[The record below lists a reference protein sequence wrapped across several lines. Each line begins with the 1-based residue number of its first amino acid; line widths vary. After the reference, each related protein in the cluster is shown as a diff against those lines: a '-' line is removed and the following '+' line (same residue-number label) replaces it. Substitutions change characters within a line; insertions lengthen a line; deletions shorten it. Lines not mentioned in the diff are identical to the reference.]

1 MVIKILDAISIKLNK
16 EFGDNYRIYSEDVK
30 QGFKEPCFFI
40 SLIKP
45 TSKNMLGQRKL
56 REYNFVIQYFPKE
69 SNEKKLEIYE
79 VIEKLETELEN
90 IESEEGLIRG
100 QVLNSE
106 IVDNVLHFFVRYSLF
121 TTTNVTHEKFGEL
134 KLKQRAKGVNR

>member
-79 VIEKLETELEN
+79 VIEKLETELEY
-90 IESEEGLIRG
+90 IESEDGLIRG

-121 TTTNVTHEKFGEL
+121 TIKQENKICIEDLKF
-134 KLKQRAKGVNR
+134 K